1 VSDPNPATLQA
12 LTMRL
17 GHLAESLS
25 LSTDPVQ
32 RLDLLKE
39 FRILLDLTD
48 ALIVPEFPVERQH
61 LATRVR

>member
-1 VSDPNPATLQA
+1 MSDPNPATLQA

-48 ALIVPEFPVERQH
+48 ALLNIE
-61 LATRVR
+61 